1 MATKVITKLP
11 TIQDLTREELLRL
24 IPMIAAPLQVDPA
37 LILLSQ
43 ADVAADR
50 HRAAVDAWRALI
62 TPADQAFARWN
73 ECHGRGAPQKVAD
86 KAWQAYLAARDALE
100 AARRKVERHW
110 RCWERLTD
118 QRNAL
123 TDREG

>member
-1 MATKVITKLP
+1 MTEPTPKLP

-37 LILLSQ
+37 LILFAQ
-43 ADVAADR
+43 ADAAADR

-62 TPADQAFARWN
+62 TSADQAFARWE
-73 ECHGRGAPQKVAD
+73 ECHSRNAPQKVTN
-86 KAWQAYLAARDALE
+86 KAWQAYLTASDAQE
-100 AARRKVERHW
+100 AARRKTERHW

-118 QRNAL
+118 QRRAL

>member
-1 MATKVITKLP
+1 MAKSTDKPP

-24 IPMIAAPLQVDPA
+24 IPMIAAPLRVDPA
-37 LILLSQ
+37 LILLAQ
-43 ADVAADR
+43 AEVAADR

-62 TPADQAFARWN
+62 APADQVFARWN
-73 ECHGRGAPQKVAD
+73 DCHSRNAPQKVTD
-86 KAWQAYLAARDALE
+86 KAWRAYLTARHALE
-100 AARRKVERHW
+100 AARRKAERHW